1 VQAIVVSA
9 MAYSHDRSSGSHAAP
24 SVMQQKRAPP
34 LVSIAPDA
42 ADPGQPVG
50 KDPLSEVLRTV
61 KLTGALFFLV
71 DATSPWGVEVPHAG
85 IFGPIILP
93 RAQHVVSYHIVLHG
107 SGYASVPGLPPTRF
121 AGGDIVVFP
130 HQDPYALISR
140 PGDPPEFTTDATLQF
155 FREMAAGR
163 LPFVVTEGGGGPERA
178 QFVCGFLGCD
188 ARPFNPLLET
198 LPRLLHVKRPVGDQ
212 NDLLDRLIDLTL
224 AEAQTSRAGGECI
237 RLRLSELI
245 FVEVARRHLAALGA
259 NQTGWLSGL
268 RDPAVG
274 HALALL
280 HERPAYAWTL
290 QELARQTGISRS
302 VLADR
307 FTHLVGYP
315 PIQYLTRWR
324 IQLAARM
331 LSDGAKKVAAVG
343 QEVGYASEAAFS
355 RTFKRIAG
363 VSPAGW
369 RERHFTPD
377 L

>member
-1 VQAIVVSA
+1 MQPK
-9 MAYSHDRSSGSHAAP
+9 RS
-24 SVMQQKRAPP
+24 PP
-34 LVSIAPDA
+34 LVAIAPDCGGS
-42 ADPGQPVG
+42 GQPVG

-85 IFGPIILP
+85 VFGPIILP
-93 RAQHVVSYHIVLHG
+93 RAQHVISYHIVLQG
-107 SGYASVPGLPPTRF
+107 AGYASLPGVSPARF
-121 AGGDIVVFP
+121 AAGDIIVFP
-130 HQDPYALISR
+130 HGDPYAMVSR
-140 PGDPPEFTTDATLQF
+140 PGSPPEFDTVASLEF
-155 FREMAAGR
+155 LREMAAGR
-163 LPFVVTEGGGGPERA
+163 LPFVVKEGGGGPERA

-198 LPRLLHVKRPVGDQ
+198 LPRLLHVKRPVGEQ

-224 AEAQTSRAGGECI
+224 VEAQITRAGGECI

-245 FVEVARRHLAALGA
+245 FVEVARRYLATLGV
-259 NQTGWLSGL
+259 NQTSWLSGL

-274 HALALL
+274 HALSLL

-290 QELARQTGISRS
+290 KELARQTGVSRS

-315 PIQYLTRWR
+315 PMRYLTRWR
-324 IQLAARM
+324 IQLAARL
-331 LSDGAKKVAAVG
+331 LSDGASKVAAVS

-363 VSPAGW
+363 VPPAVW
-369 RERHFTPD
+369 RDQGLTPH